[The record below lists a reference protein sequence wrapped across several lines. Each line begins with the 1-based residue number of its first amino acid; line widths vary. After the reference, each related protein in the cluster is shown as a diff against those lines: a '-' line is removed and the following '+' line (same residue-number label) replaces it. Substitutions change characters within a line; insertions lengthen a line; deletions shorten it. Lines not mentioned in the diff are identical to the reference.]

1 MRQLPKN
8 PVLWP
13 GKARG
18 TIIDSLESV
27 QLSEEQQAQ
36 IKEIFDLFDT
46 DGGGSIDCRE
56 KDAAMYA
63 LGFQPLSAPKLSPNH
78 REPDRPVPTLGLQSA
93 SQGSFSA
100 VLAEH
105 AAQTITLLE
114 FTTLMKGEHVIRNPV
129 DAIWAAFS
137 ELSGGDYLDS
147 DPGGVTVEGLKR
159 ACHKYDVKLSEDE
172 LHQLID
178 DLDLNGDGSVDK
190 DEFMRLMRLAPW
202 F

>member
-13 GKARG
+13 GKAHG
-18 TIIDSLESV
+18 NIIDSMASV
-27 QLSEEQQAQ
+27 QLSDEQQAQ

-63 LGFQPLSAPKLSPNH
+63 LGFQPLSAPNYSG
-78 REPDRPVPTLGLQSA
+78 RPVLQSE

-105 AAQTITLLE
+105 ASQTITLLE

-129 DAIWAAFS
+129 DAIWAAFA